1 MHVYAGDIAA
11 RAGRQPHF
19 RDVPSSLWAHGESKI
34 ENGFGRPVW
43 LPGVAYAQPMMRP
56 ASKHERALP
65 AMPAAPGVQ
74 LGFGLAALLATA
86 GAVRHDRVGPREV
99 RAFRAV
105 NGSPD
110 SVYLP
115 AWAVMQLGA
124 FGAIPASA
132 AAAWLAGDGE
142 LAARLPIGGTGTWAL
157 AKAVKRIVR
166 RPRPV
171 TLLPGIRRRGR
182 DASGLGY
189 LSGHA
194 GVAVVLG
201 VAALPRLGPGGRALT
216 LTAMPLVGTGAV
228 STSAP
233 IFRSTSQA
241 GRHSGLAVNAAAGT
255 AAVRRYST
263 SGIVAN
269 SQTKARSRGTWVA
282 ERCSLMQAG
291 LHPPIRWQ
299 WPAASGT
306 DPRPAAEIACR
317 DP

>member
-1 MHVYAGDIAA
+1 MNRLAG
-11 RAGRQPHF
+11 AGRATAAAAAAAPC
-19 RDVPSSLWAHGESKI
+19 VSSSLWAQGNRYR
-34 ENGFGRPVW
+34 NGLGRPVW
-43 LPGVAYAQPMMRP
+43 LPCVAYAQPMMRP

-65 AMPAAPGVQ
+65 ALLAAPGVQ

-105 NGSPD
+105 NGLPD

-142 LAARLPIGGTGTWAL
+142 LAARLLIGGTGTWAL
-157 AKAVKRIVR
+157 AKAVKRVVR

-194 GVAVVLG
+194 GVAAVLG
-201 VAALPRLGPGGRALT
+201 LAALPRLGPGGRALT
-216 LTAMPLVGTGAV
+216 LTAIPLVGLSRVYVGAHF
-228 STSAP
+228 P
-233 IFRSTSQA
+233 LDIA
-241 GRHSGLAVNAAAGT
+241 GGAALGLAVNAAAGT
-255 AAVRRYST
+255 AVRRYS
-263 SGIVAN
+263 I
-269 SQTKARSRGTWVA
+269 RHRG
-282 ERCSLMQAG
+282 
-291 LHPPIRWQ
+291 
-299 WPAASGT
+299 
-306 DPRPAAEIACR
+306 
-317 DP
+317 

>member
-1 MHVYAGDIAA
+1 M
-11 RAGRQPHF
+11 
-19 RDVPSSLWAHGESKI
+19 L
-34 ENGFGRPVW
+34 
-43 LPGVAYAQPMMRP
+43 
-56 ASKHERALP
+56 
-65 AMPAAPGVQ
+65 AAPGVQ
-74 LGFGLAALLATA
+74 LGFGVAALLATA

-105 NGSPD
+105 NGLPD

-142 LAARLPIGGTGTWAL
+142 LAAGLLIGGTGAWAL

-216 LTAMPLVGTGAV
+216 LTAIPLVGLSRVYVGAHF
-228 STSAP
+228 P
-233 IFRSTSQA
+233 LDIA
-241 GRHSGLAVNAAAGT
+241 GGAALGLAVNAAAGT
-255 AAVRRYST
+255 AVRRYST
-263 SGIVAN
+263 RHVAN
-269 SQTKARSRGTWVA
+269 SQTS
-282 ERCSLMQAG
+282 
-291 LHPPIRWQ
+291 P
-299 WPAASGT
+299 
-306 DPRPAAEIACR
+306 
-317 DP
+317 